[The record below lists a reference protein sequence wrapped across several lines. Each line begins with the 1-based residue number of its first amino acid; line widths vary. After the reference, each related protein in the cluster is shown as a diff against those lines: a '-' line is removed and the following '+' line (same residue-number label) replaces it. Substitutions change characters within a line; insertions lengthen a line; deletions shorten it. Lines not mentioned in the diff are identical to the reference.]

1 MNFGT
6 PVPLLLGILLI
17 LSAVA
22 LFFLDKLKP
31 GYERDSD
38 KIYAVLCLL
47 SGIFLLAHLTMELIP
62 SFQQMIMVGMLIALM
77 IQNIRSR
84 SPQNR
89 YAASGAPAE
98 PPLRDDYR
106 PGRPSRPAPYRDDP
120 RANVRAELERDRIP
134 LDEGY
139 GSMRRI
145 PGGRDSRPAPRAGYA
160 QPEAYGDSYGASYPE
175 EARGQGRSERPTY
188 SRSPREDERVR
199 RRRPPL
205 QLRGEMADR
214 ANPAMGSGAAGTGGY
229 SAGMGALGSPQWD
242 QGGTAYSSG
251 SANGGSARENYG
263 STPVSYSSSSS
274 TYSSGS
280 RPATQRPPRSGGPA
294 DGDYVDYESL

>member
-106 PGRPSRPAPYRDDP
+106 PGRPSRPAPYREDP
-120 RANVRAELERDRIP
+120 RTNVRAELERDRIP

-139 GSMRRI
+139 GSVRRI

-160 QPEAYGDSYGASYPE
+160 QPDAYGDSYGDPYAE
-175 EARGQGRSERPTY
+175 DMRGPGRTERPTNY

-205 QLRGEMADR
+205 QLRGEMTDR
-214 ANPAMGSGAAGTGGY
+214 SSMSSGAAGTGGY
-229 SAGMGALGSPQWD
+229 SAGMGGLGSPQWN
-242 QGGTAYSSG
+242 QGGTAYSSSNNG
-251 SANGGSARENYG
+251 SSVRENDAV
-263 STPVSYSSSSS
+263 TPVSYSASSS
-274 TYSSGS
+274 TYSSGG
-280 RPATQRPPRSGGPA
+280 RPAQRPPRNGGPA
-294 DGDYVDYESL
+294 EGDYVDYESL